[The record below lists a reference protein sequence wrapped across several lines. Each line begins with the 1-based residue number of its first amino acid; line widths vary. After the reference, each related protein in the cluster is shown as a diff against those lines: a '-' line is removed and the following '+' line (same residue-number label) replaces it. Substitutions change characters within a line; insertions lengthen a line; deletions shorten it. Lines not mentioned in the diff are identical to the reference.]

1 MARTSLPLRLRLTL
15 AFALCMAVVLTALG
29 VFLRVRLGNELLRG
43 IDLDLRARAA
53 VISTTLSRTGSAGIA
68 GRDPVLDPDEAFAQ
82 ILRPDGTILRT
93 TPGVRDHP
101 LLSSANLAGIGTGQ
115 VRTTRVP
122 GIDDPARL
130 FAATV
135 PTASG
140 PLVVVV
146 GTNLGDRNDA
156 LRRLQWLLVV
166 GGLTALLLSSAA
178 GWVVAGAALRPVE
191 RIRQD
196 AAHLSA
202 ADPGGRLTVPATGD
216 ELARLADTLNDLLRR
231 QQDAMEHERRF
242 VDEASHELRTPLAV
256 VKAELDL
263 ALSRPRSRV
272 ELLDTVERAAA
283 GTDQLAKL
291 ADDLLVLARNRPG
304 AGQLVVTE
312 VPVRE
317 VLGDAA
323 GPGVEVDAP
332 DATVYVDVLR
342 VRQAVRNLVDNAVR
356 YSDAPVRVSAMVSDG
371 QLRVTVTDAGPGIPA
386 SLGGRA
392 FDPFVRGPQAP
403 GPGSGLGLAIVR
415 AVAEAHGGR
424 VEAVNRPTGGAAVSF
439 VVPAAPP

>member
-1 MARTSLPLRLRLTL
+1 MARTPLPLRLRLTL
-15 AFALCMAVVLTALG
+15 AFALSMAVVLAALG
-29 VFLRVRLGNELLRG
+29 VFLRVRLGDELLRG

-53 VISTTLSRTGSAGIA
+53 AITSTLSRTGSGGIET
-68 GRDPVLDPDEAFAQ
+68 RDPVLDPDEAFAQ
-82 ILRPDGTILRT
+82 ILRTDGTILRG
-93 TPGVRDHP
+93 TPAVRGHP
-101 LLSSANLAGIGTGQ
+101 LLSPAGVVGVGTGE

-156 LRRLQWLLVV
+156 LRRLQWLLFV

-196 AAHLSA
+196 AAQLSA
-202 ADPGGRLTVPATGD
+202 ADLGGRLTVPATGD
-216 ELARLADTLNDLLRR
+216 ELARLAETLNDLLRR

-263 ALSRPRSRV
+263 ALSRPRNQA
-272 ELLDTVERAAA
+272 ELLDTVQRAAA

-291 ADDLLVLARNRPG
+291 AEDLLVLARSRPG
-304 AGQLVVTE
+304 AAELVITAT
-312 VPVRE
+312 PLRT
-317 VLGDAA
+317 LLDDAA
-323 GPGVEVDAP
+323 GAGVEIQAPEVTVHVDA
-332 DATVYVDVLR
+332 VRL
-342 VRQAVRNLVDNAVR
+342 RQAVRNLVDNAVR
-356 YSDAPVRVSAMVSDG
+356 YSAGPVHLLATVFDG
-371 QLRVTVTDAGPGIPA
+371 ELRVTVTDTGPGIPA
-386 SLGGRA
+386 ALGERA
-392 FDPFVRGPQAP
+392 FDAFVRGAQTA
-403 GPGSGLGLAIVR
+403 GPGSGLGLAIVK

-424 VEAVNRPTGGAAVSF
+424 VEAVNVSGGGAAVSLI
-439 VVPAAPP
+439 VPT

>member
-1 MARTSLPLRLRLTL
+1 MMARALPLRLRLTL

-29 VFLRVRLGNELLRG
+29 VFLRVRLGDELLRG

-53 VISTTLSRTGSAGIA
+53 AITTTLSRTGAAGITD
-68 GRDPVLDPDEAFAQ
+68 RDPVLDPDEAFAQ
-82 ILRPDGTILRT
+82 VLRPDGAIVRT
-93 TPGVRDHP
+93 TSAVRGHP
-101 LLSSANLAGIGTGQ
+101 LLPPASLAGIGTGQ

-122 GIDDPARL
+122 GIEDPARL
-130 FAATV
+130 LAATV
-135 PTASG
+135 PTAAG

-146 GTNLGDRNDA
+146 GTNLGDRNEA
-156 LRRLQWLLVV
+156 LRRLQWLLLV

-196 AAHLSA
+196 AAQLSA

-216 ELARLADTLNDLLRR
+216 ELARLAETLNDLLRR
-231 QQDAMEHERRF
+231 QQEAMEHERRF

-263 ALSRPRSRV
+263 ALSRPRSRA
-272 ELLDTVERAAA
+272 ELLDTVQRAAA

-291 ADDLLVLARNRPG
+291 AEDLLVLARNRPG
-304 AGQLVVTE
+304 AAELVVAE
-312 VPVRE
+312 VRLRALLE
-317 VLGDAA
+317 DTA
-323 GPGVEVDAP
+323 GPGVDVQAPEV
-332 DATVYVDVLR
+332 TVRVDPIRL
-342 VRQAVRNLVDNAVR
+342 RQAVRNLVDNAVR
-356 YSDAPVRVSAMVSDG
+356 YSAGPVQLSATVSAG
-371 QLRVTVTDAGPGIPA
+371 QLYVEVTDTGPGLPP
-386 SLGGRA
+386 SLGDRA
-392 FDPFVRGPQAP
+392 FEPFVRGPDAV

-424 VEAVNRPTGGAAVSF
+424 VEAVNAPGGGTAVSL
-439 VVPAAPP
+439 VVPTASP

>member
-1 MARTSLPLRLRLTL
+1 MARTQLPLRLRLTL
-15 AFALCMAVVLTALG
+15 AFALCMAVVLAALG
-29 VFLRVRLGNELLRG
+29 VFLRVRLGDELLRG

-53 VISTTLSRTGSAGIA
+53 AITTTLSRTGAAGISD
-68 GRDPVLDPDEAFAQ
+68 RDPVLDPDEAFAQ
-82 ILRPDGTILRT
+82 ILRPDGTIVRT
-93 TPGVRDHP
+93 TSAVRGRP
-101 LLSSANLAGIGTGQ
+101 LLPPGSLAGVGNGQ
-115 VRTTRVP
+115 VRTARVP

-130 FAATV
+130 LAATV
-135 PTASG
+135 ATGSG

-156 LRRLQWLLVV
+156 LRRLQWLLLV

-216 ELARLADTLNDLLRR
+216 ELARLAETLNDLLRR

-263 ALSRPRSRV
+263 ALSRPRSRA
-272 ELLDTVERAAA
+272 ELLDTVQRAAA

-291 ADDLLVLARNRPG
+291 AEDLLVLARNRPG
-304 AGQLVVTE
+304 AAELVVTA
-312 VPVRE
+312 VPLRALLE
-317 VLGDAA
+317 DAA
-323 GPGVEVDAP
+323 GPGVEVEAP
-332 DATVYVDVLR
+332 DMT
-342 VRQAVRNLVDNAVR
+342 
-356 YSDAPVRVSAMVSDG
+356 VRVDAIRRGWRSA
-371 QLRVTVTDAGPGIPA
+371 T
-386 SLGGRA
+386 
-392 FDPFVRGPQAP
+392 
-403 GPGSGLGLAIVR
+403 
-415 AVAEAHGGR
+415 
-424 VEAVNRPTGGAAVSF
+424 
-439 VVPAAPP
+439 

>member
-1 MARTSLPLRLRLTL
+1 MMARTLPLRLRLTL

-29 VFLRVRLGNELLRG
+29 VFLQVRLGDELLRG

-53 VISTTLSRTGSAGIA
+53 AITTTLSRTGAAGISD
-68 GRDPVLDPDEAFAQ
+68 RDPVLDPDEAFAQ
-82 ILRPDGTILRT
+82 VLRPDGTIVRT
-93 TPGVRDHP
+93 TSAVRGHP
-101 LLSSANLAGIGTGQ
+101 LLPPASLAGIGTGQ

-122 GIDDPARL
+122 GIEDPARL

-135 PTASG
+135 PTAAG

-146 GTNLGDRNDA
+146 GTNLGDRNEA
-156 LRRLQWLLVV
+156 LRRLQWLLLV

-196 AAHLSA
+196 AAQLSA

-216 ELARLADTLNDLLRR
+216 ELARLAETLNDLLRH
-231 QQDAMEHERRF
+231 QQEAMEHERRF

-263 ALSRPRSRV
+263 ALSRPRSRA
-272 ELLDTVERAAA
+272 ELLDTVQRASA

-291 ADDLLVLARNRPG
+291 AEDLLVLARNRPG
-304 AGQLVVTE
+304 AAELVVAA
-312 VPVRE
+312 VPLRTLLE
-317 VLGDAA
+317 DAA
-323 GPGVEVDAP
+323 GPGVDVQAP
-332 DATVYVDVLR
+332 DVTVRVDPIRL
-342 VRQAVRNLVDNAVR
+342 RQAVRNLVDNAVR
-356 YSDAPVRVSAMVSDG
+356 YSTGPIGLSATVSTG
-371 QLRVTVTDAGPGIPA
+371 QLCVEVTDTGPGLPR
-386 SLGGRA
+386 SLGDRV
-392 FDPFVRGPQAP
+392 FEPFVRGPDAA
-403 GPGSGLGLAIVR
+403 GPGSGLGLAIVK

-424 VEAVNRPTGGAAVSF
+424 VEAVNPPGGGAAVSL
-439 VVPAAPP
+439 VVPTASP